1 MPGTDTLVQF
11 IHTPHAR
18 LNRPLLRERAV
29 RYLIDTLAVT
39 VAGSTEPAV
48 ATLLD
53 NYATLQMNGTPLP
66 WTARTLS
73 TDDACLVF
81 GTASH
86 VLDYDDVSMLAVCHP
101 SAPIVTVLNS
111 LAHLKPMS
119 GAELVDAFIVGTEV
133 LIRTGQAMGFRHYEL
148 GFHAT
153 ATLGALGAAACSAR
167 VLGLT
172 ATQTRHALSIAASQ
186 SAGLRKNFGSMVK
199 SLHVGLAASHGLQ
212 AARLA
217 QAGVEGS
224 HEAFMNGGW
233 LHAYSGGETD
243 RWPDGFQPGNPTAIE
258 ETGFEQKRFPCCYMT
273 HKIITAALALKT
285 HHGLTLD
292 TIEQID
298 VQLCKGGTTPLIH
311 PRPTTGLHAKFS
323 APYTVLAALAD
334 GRVNLASFEEG
345 AVMRPEIQARLD
357 DVRVGEDT
365 APLAH
370 GNDVG
375 KAPATVTVQTR
386 DGHTLSHTV
395 VASPGS
401 PDDPLSDADLA
412 IKWADCLRH
421 TRPDLTPA
429 TTHTLF
435 ATGLD
440 LDNVADAG
448 RWLRLETP

>member
-119 GAELVDAFIVGTEV
+119 GTELVDAFIVGTEV

-148 GFHAT
+148 GFLAT

-167 VLGLT
+167 
-172 ATQTRHALSIAASQ
+172 SS
-186 SAGLRKNFGSMVK
+186 
-199 SLHVGLAASHGLQ
+199 
-212 AARLA
+212 
-217 QAGVEGS
+217 
-224 HEAFMNGGW
+224 
-233 LHAYSGGETD
+233 
-243 RWPDGFQPGNPTAIE
+243 
-258 ETGFEQKRFPCCYMT
+258 
-273 HKIITAALALKT
+273 
-285 HHGLTLD
+285 
-292 TIEQID
+292 
-298 VQLCKGGTTPLIH
+298 
-311 PRPTTGLHAKFS
+311 RPS
-323 APYTVLAALAD
+323 
-334 GRVNLASFEEG
+334 S
-345 AVMRPEIQARLD
+345 
-357 DVRVGEDT
+357 
-365 APLAH
+365 
-370 GNDVG
+370 
-375 KAPATVTVQTR
+375 
-386 DGHTLSHTV
+386 
-395 VASPGS
+395 
-401 PDDPLSDADLA
+401 
-412 IKWADCLRH
+412 
-421 TRPDLTPA
+421 
-429 TTHTLF
+429 
-435 ATGLD
+435 
-440 LDNVADAG
+440 
-448 RWLRLETP
+448 